1 MASENGNGATRQ
13 SLHTGIQVG
22 TVVAGI
28 SIVAYLM
35 QPINVELGRLSS
47 QITDH
52 MAQAGHAEVLAQIAA
67 LRTEITSI
75 RTEIAGQDRLNA
87 TLHDGQASRLDRVQ
101 GAEAQHTLALAELQS
116 MVSRLEALV
125 GTLIPLSAHSLTSQ
139 APLRSNSNN
148 CFTGCH
154 PA

>member
-35 QPINVELGRLSS
+35 QPINVELVRLSS
-47 QITDH
+47 QINDH
-52 MAQAGHAEVLAQIAA
+52 MSQAGHAEVLAQIAS

-75 RTEIAGQDRLNA
+75 RTEIAGQDRLNT
-87 TLHDGQASRLDRVQ
+87 TLHEAQASRLDRVQ
-101 GAEAQHTLALAELQS
+101 GAEAQHTLALTELQAAN
-116 MVSRLEALV
+116 SRLAALV
-125 GTLIPLSAHSLTSQ
+125 DTLVPLSAHPPTTQ
-139 APLRSNSNN
+139 PPLRSNSAT
-148 CFTGCH
+148 CFSGCH